1 MSDFSARRVAGLD
14 LVRSAAI
21 LSVAAGHY
29 WPIYERFPALA
40 PLKFLG
46 VLGVEL
52 FFVLSGFLIGG
63 ILIRQAAEIGA
74 KEGGFRVAHA
84 PGFWMRRWF
93 RTLPNYILF
102 FVIFLLYD
110 QPWSKDHWGAWALS
124 TLFLQNLFVDLS
136 AGTFGVAWSLC
147 VEEWMYLLLPL
158 ALAAYTARIKDTGK
172 AALYTAVT
180 LVAVPTLLR
189 CTTVGYEWD
198 LGVRHVVIYRLDAIA
213 FGVLLAYAAR
223 YRRTLFERISTAGWA
238 CAGAAG
244 LLAASLFFWRVGEAW
259 VEHGEARGGLKW
271 FVMSVL
277 FFPALSV
284 CIMPIVGW
292 SSRLADV
299 PFGFRTIV
307 YRTSLYSY
315 SMYLAHTLVYY
326 YAGSLLYGAISRTF
340 GEFRGLSFVMI
351 GVNLAALYAVSA
363 LVYHVYEGPMT
374 RLREK
379 FAPTHPPAAQPAR
392 ASA

>member
-29 WPIYERFPALA
+29 WPLYERFPALA
-40 PLKFLG
+40 PFKFLG

-63 ILIRQAAEIGA
+63 ILIRQAAELEGP
-74 KEGGFRVAHA
+74 EGGFQLRHA

-93 RTLPNYILF
+93 RTLPNYVLF
-102 FVIFLLYD
+102 FIVFLLFD

-124 TLFLQNLFVDLS
+124 TLFLQNLFADWS

-147 VEEWMYLLLPL
+147 VEEWLYLLLPL
-158 ALAAYTARIKDTGK
+158 LLAWFTSRTKNAGK
-172 AALYTAVT
+172 AALSSA
-180 LVAVPTLLR
+180 LVLIAVPTLLR
-189 CTTVGYEWD
+189 CTTMGKEWD
-198 LGVRHVVIYRLDAIA
+198 LGVRHVVVYRLDAIA
-213 FGVLLAYAAR
+213 FGVLLAYVAR
-223 YRRTLFERISTAGWA
+223 YRRDLFERIATARWA
-238 CAGAAG
+238 LVGALVVVGAWVF
-244 LLAASLFFWRVGEAW
+244 SWRVGSVWIARD
-259 VEHGEARGGLKW
+259 EARYGLKW

-277 FFPALSV
+277 FFPAVNLAIV
-284 CIMPIVGW
+284 PIVGW
-292 SSRLADV
+292 GSRLADV
-299 PFGFRTIV
+299 PRGFQTLV

-326 YAGSLLYGAISRTF
+326 YAGSLIYVAVRSVF
-340 GEFRGLSFVMI
+340 GEFRGLTFVMI
-351 GVNLAALYAVSA
+351 GLNLIALYGISA
-363 LVYHVYEGPMT
+363 LVYHVWEAPMT
-374 RLREK
+374 RLRER
-379 FAPTHPPAAQPAR
+379 FAPSRPAT